1 MLGATGSSSKE
12 RFILNKKKILVG
24 MSGGVDSTVTSILL
38 QKEGYEVEGVYMKLH
53 HKPGYHE
60 SNFSKAQRVGAYL
73 GVKVHFLDLSEAF
86 HDNVYDYFVQS
97 YKEGLTPNPCVMCNR
112 TIKFG
117 KMIEFADSVGADF
130 VATGHYIKCDGE
142 YIYMAEDPSK
152 DQSYFLCEVKKEVL
166 PRLIFPLGT
175 WVKEDVKAYAAKI
188 EVLKD
193 FATQRESSEI
203 CFVENTYDEVL
214 AKHMNIDM
222 PGETIDT
229 EGNVVGTHKGY
240 MHYTIGKR
248 RGFFVNGAHD
258 PHFVIDIKPQTNQ
271 IVVGTK
277 EMLEES
283 AFEVKQINLFK
294 DLKTFSCTV
303 KVRYRTTAVP
313 CHVEIDGDRAKVQ
326 LDEAVFGLAKGQI
339 AAFYEGDKLLGGG
352 VIC

>member
-1 MLGATGSSSKE
+1 MGKGKV
-12 RFILNKKKILVG
+12 LVG
-24 MSGGVDSTVTSILL
+24 MSGGVDSTVTAILL

-60 SNFSKAQRVGAYL
+60 ENYTKAQRVGEYL
-73 GVKVHFLDLSEAF
+73 GIKVHFLDLSKAF
-86 HDNVYDYFVQS
+86 NDEVYEYFVES

-117 KMIEFADSVGADF
+117 KMVEFADTLGIYH
-130 VATGHYIKCDGE
+130 VATGHYIKCDGNF
-142 YIYMAEDPSK
+142 IYMAEDPNK

-175 WVKEDVKAYAAKI
+175 WIKEDVKAYAADI
-188 EVLKD
+188 NVLQD
-193 FATQRESSEI
+193 FATQKESTEI

-214 AKHMNIDM
+214 AKHMNIDI
-222 PGETIDT
+222 PGETLDS

-258 PHFVIDIKPQTNQ
+258 PHFVLEIKPESNQ

-277 EMLEES
+277 EKLEENT
-283 AFEVKQINLFK
+283 FEVKQINLFK
-294 DLKTFSCTV
+294 DLSEFDCTV
-303 KVRYRTTAVP
+303 KVRYRTSAVP
-313 CHVEIDGDRAKVQ
+313 CHVVIKEGRAKVT
-326 LDEAVFGLAKGQI
+326 LNEPVFGLAKGQI
-339 AAFYEGDKLLGGG
+339 AAFYEEDKLLGGG

>member
-1 MLGATGSSSKE
+1 MNNNQNTKGKV
-12 RFILNKKKILVG
+12 LVG
-24 MSGGVDSTVTSILL
+24 MSGGVDSTVTAILL

-60 SNFSKAQRVGAYL
+60 SNYTKAQRVGEYL
-73 GVKVHFLDLSEAF
+73 GIKVHFHDLSNAF
-86 HDNVYDYFVQS
+86 KEEVYDYFVES

-117 KMIEFADSVGADF
+117 KMVEFADEVGAEF

-142 YIYMAEDPSK
+142 FIYAAEDANK

-175 WVKEDVKAYAAKI
+175 WVKPDVKAYAANI

-193 FATQRESSEI
+193 FATQAESSEI

-214 AKHMNIDM
+214 AKHMDINV
-222 PGETIDT
+222 PGETVDA

-248 RGFFVNGAHD
+248 RGFTVDGAHD
-258 PHFVIDIKPQTNQ
+258 PHFVLDIKPESNQ
-271 IVVGTK
+271 IVVGKK
-277 EMLEES
+277 EELEEN
-283 AFEVKQINLFK
+283 AFEVKHINLFK
-294 DLKTFSCTV
+294 ALTEFDCMV

-313 CHVEIDGDRAKVQ
+313 CHVIIADGRAKVTLQ
-326 LDEAVFGLAKGQI
+326 EPVFGLAHGQI
-339 AAFYEGDKLLGGG
+339 AAFYEDDKLLGGG

>member
-1 MLGATGSSSKE
+1 M
-12 RFILNKKKILVG
+12 KKKVLVG

-60 SNFSKAQRVGAYL
+60 ENFTKAQRVGEYL

-86 HDNVYDYFVQS
+86 NDKVYNYFVES
-97 YKEGLTPNPCVMCNR
+97 YKEGRTPNPCVMCNR

-117 KMIEFADSVGADF
+117 KMVEFADSIGADH

-142 YIYMAEDPSK
+142 FIYMAEDPNK

-166 PRLIFPLGT
+166 PRLLFPLGT
-175 WVKEDVKAYAAKI
+175 WVKDDVKAYASKI
-188 EVLKD
+188 EALKD

-258 PHFVIDIKPQTNQ
+258 PHFVLDIKPETNQ

-277 EMLEES
+277 DKLEEHE
-283 AFEVKQINLFK
+283 FEVKQINLFK
-294 DLKTFSCTV
+294 ELTEFDCMV

-313 CHVEIDGDRAKVQ
+313 CHVVINGDKAKVV
-326 LDEAVFGLAKGQI
+326 LEEPVFGLAEGQI
-339 AAFYEGDKLLGGG
+339 AAFYEDDKLLGGG

>member
-1 MLGATGSSSKE
+1 M
-12 RFILNKKKILVG
+12 KKKVLVG

-53 HKPGYHE
+53 DKPGYHE
-60 SNFSKAQRVGAYL
+60 ENFAKAQRVGEYL
-73 GVKVHFLDLSEAF
+73 GVKVHFLDLSKAF
-86 HDNVYDYFVQS
+86 NDQVYSYFVES

-112 TIKFG
+112 NIKFG
-117 KMIEFADSVGADF
+117 KMVEFADTVDAEY

-142 YIYMAEDPSK
+142 FIYMAEDPNK

-175 WVKEDVKAYAAKI
+175 WVKEDVKAYAANI

-222 PGETIDT
+222 PGETVDT

-258 PHFVIDIKPQTNQ
+258 PHFVIDIKPETNQ

-277 EMLEES
+277 EKLEEN

-294 DLKTFSCTV
+294 ELSEFDCMV
-303 KVRYRTTAVP
+303 KVRYRTSAVP
-313 CHVEIDGDRAKVQ
+313 CHVVINDGKAKVV
-326 LDEAVFGLAKGQI
+326 LDEPVFGLAKGQI
-339 AAFYEGDKLLGGG
+339 AAFYEDDKLLGGG

>member
-1 MLGATGSSSKE
+1 M
-12 RFILNKKKILVG
+12 KKKVLVG

-53 HKPGYHE
+53 DKPGYHE
-60 SNFSKAQRVGAYL
+60 ENFAKAQRVGEYL
-73 GVKVHFLDLSEAF
+73 GVKVHFLDLSKAF
-86 HDNVYDYFVQS
+86 NDQVYSYFVES

-112 TIKFG
+112 NIKFG
-117 KMIEFADSVGADF
+117 KMVEFADTVGAEY

-142 YIYMAEDPSK
+142 FIYMAEDPNK

-175 WVKEDVKAYAAKI
+175 WVKEDVKAYAANI

-222 PGETIDT
+222 PGETVDT

-258 PHFVIDIKPQTNQ
+258 PHFVIDIKPETNQ

-277 EMLEES
+277 EKLEEN

-294 DLKTFSCTV
+294 ELSEFDCMV
-303 KVRYRTTAVP
+303 KVRYRTSAVP
-313 CHVEIDGDRAKVQ
+313 CHVLINDGKAKVV
-326 LDEAVFGLAKGQI
+326 LDEPVFGLAKGQI
-339 AAFYEGDKLLGGG
+339 AAFYEDDKLLGGG

>member
-1 MLGATGSSSKE
+1 M
-12 RFILNKKKILVG
+12 KKKVLVG

-53 HKPGYHE
+53 QKPGYHE
-60 SNFSKAQRVGAYL
+60 ENFAKAQRVGEYL
-73 GVKVHFLDLSEAF
+73 GVKVHFLDLSEEF
-86 HDNVYDYFVQS
+86 DKQVYNYFVDS

-112 TIKFG
+112 NIKFG
-117 KMIEFADSVGADF
+117 KMVEFADSIGADH

-142 YIYMAEDPSK
+142 FIYAADDPNK

-166 PRLIFPLGT
+166 PRLLFPLGT
-175 WVKEDVKAYAAKI
+175 WVKTDVKAYAANI

-248 RGFFVNGAHD
+248 RGFFVDGAHD
-258 PHFVIDIKPQTNQ
+258 PHFVLDIKPETNQ

-277 EMLEES
+277 EKLEEHE
-283 AFEVKQINLFK
+283 FEVKQINLFK
-294 DLKTFSCTV
+294 DLTEFDCMV
-303 KVRYRTTAVP
+303 KVRYRTSAVP
-313 CHVEIDGDRAKVQ
+313 CHVSINDGKAKVV
-326 LDEAVFGLAKGQI
+326 LEEPVFGLAKGQI
-339 AAFYEGDKLLGGG
+339 AAFYEDDKLIGGG

>member
-1 MLGATGSSSKE
+1 M
-12 RFILNKKKILVG
+12 KKKVLVG

-53 HKPGYHE
+53 QKPGYHE
-60 SNFSKAQRVGAYL
+60 ENFAKAQRVGEYL
-73 GVKVHFLDLSEAF
+73 GVKVHFLDLSEDF
-86 HDNVYDYFVQS
+86 DKQVYNYFVDS
-97 YKEGLTPNPCVMCNR
+97 YKKGLTPNPCVMCNR

-117 KMIEFADSVGADF
+117 KMVEFADSIGAEY

-142 YIYMAEDPSK
+142 FIYSADDPNK

-166 PRLIFPLGT
+166 PRLLFPLGT
-175 WVKEDVKAYAAKI
+175 WVKTDVKAYAAKI

-248 RGFFVNGAHD
+248 RGFFVDGAHD
-258 PHFVIDIKPQTNQ
+258 PHFVLDIIPETNQ

-277 EMLEES
+277 EKLEEDE
-283 AFEVKQINLFK
+283 FEVKQINLFK
-294 DLKTFSCTV
+294 ELTEFDCMV
-303 KVRYRTTAVP
+303 KVRYRTAAVP
-313 CHVEIDGDRAKVQ
+313 CHVSMNDGKAKVV
-326 LDEAVFGLAKGQI
+326 LGEPVFGLAKGQI
-339 AAFYEGDKLLGGG
+339 AAFYEDDKLIGGG

>member
-1 MLGATGSSSKE
+1 M
-12 RFILNKKKILVG
+12 KKKILVG

-53 HKPGYHE
+53 NKPGYHE
-60 SNFSKAQRVGAYL
+60 ENFTKAQRVGAYL
-73 GVKVHFLDLSEAF
+73 GVKVHFLDLSEEF
-86 HDNVYDYFVQS
+86 KHNVYDYFVES
-97 YKEGLTPNPCVMCNR
+97 YKDGLTPNPCVMCNR

-117 KMIEFADSVGADF
+117 QMVDFADSIGADY

-142 YIYMAEDPSK
+142 FIYKAEDPNK

-175 WVKEDVKAYAAKI
+175 WVKDDVKAYAENI

-193 FATQRESSEI
+193 FATQKESSEI

-214 AKHMNIDM
+214 SKHMNIDQ
-222 PGETIDT
+222 PGETLDT

-258 PHFVIDIKPQTNQ
+258 PHFVLDIKPETNQ

-277 EMLEES
+277 DKLEES
-283 AFEVKQINLFK
+283 VFDVKKINLFK
-294 DLKTFSCTV
+294 EMTEFDCTV
-303 KVRYRTTAVP
+303 KVRYRTQAVP
-313 CHVEIDGDRAKVQ
+313 CHVSIKADKATVTLK
-326 LDEAVFGLAKGQI
+326 APVFGLAKGQI
-339 AAFYEGDKLLGGG
+339 AAFYEEDKMIGGG

>member
-1 MLGATGSSSKE
+1 M
-12 RFILNKKKILVG
+12 KKKVLVG

-53 HKPGYHE
+53 DKPGYHE
-60 SNFSKAQRVGAYL
+60 ENFAKAQRVGEYL
-73 GVKVHFLDLSEAF
+73 GVKVHFLDLSKAF
-86 HDNVYDYFVQS
+86 NDQVYSYFVES

-112 TIKFG
+112 NIKFG
-117 KMIEFADSVGADF
+117 KMVEFADTVDAEY

-142 YIYMAEDPSK
+142 FIYMAEDPNK

-175 WVKEDVKAYAAKI
+175 WVKEDVKAYAANI

-222 PGETIDT
+222 PGETVDT

-258 PHFVIDIKPQTNQ
+258 PHFVIDIKPETNQ

-277 EMLEES
+277 EKLEEN

-294 DLKTFSCTV
+294 ELSEFDCMV
-303 KVRYRTTAVP
+303 KVRYRTSAVP
-313 CHVEIDGDRAKVQ
+313 CHVLINDGKAKVV
-326 LDEAVFGLAKGQI
+326 LDEPVFGLAKGQI
-339 AAFYEGDKLLGGG
+339 AAFYEDDKLLGGG